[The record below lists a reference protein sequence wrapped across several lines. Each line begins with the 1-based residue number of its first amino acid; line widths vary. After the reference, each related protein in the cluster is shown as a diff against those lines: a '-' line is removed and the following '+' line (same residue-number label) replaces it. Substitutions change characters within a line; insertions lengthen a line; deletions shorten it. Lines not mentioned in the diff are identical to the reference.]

1 MTLMGATFSMTGALL
16 PVIIR
21 DLQITDAQAGLLVSS
36 PALGYVVTAAF
47 AGVLGDR
54 LGFKR
59 IWLAGSCLGMIALVG
74 VALAPSFGWIL
85 LAMAAVGLVAGAFD
99 GAINPLIVSLYGA
112 RAGGILNWVHLFF
125 GLGATLTPL
134 LVGLGLRAGLA
145 WRSFFALL
153 SGYVFFI
160 GLTIALA
167 RFPRLARSQAGEG
180 HQALRRTLRSRLV
193 TLGVV
198 AMFLYVGAEASVFSW
213 SALYLERLHAVPVAT
228 ASLGVSLMGAAMMVG
243 RLICGRIAERVG
255 YKRLV
260 VGGAW
265 FGALGAAAMLLFSG
279 PAWPWIGIGLTGLA
293 FAGIFAT
300 LMADVTQRTPGHT
313 GAVAGVICSAG
324 GLGQIVL
331 PWLIGQV
338 ADVSNLSVGMAL
350 IVVGALAMGAVYLRT

>member
-1 MTLMGATFSMTGALL
+1 MVLMGATFSMTGALL

-21 DLQITDAQAGLLVSS
+21 DLGISDAQAGLLVSS

-47 AGVLGDR
+47 AGALGDR

-59 IWLAGSCLGMIALVG
+59 IWLAGTILGMAALVG
-74 VALAPSFGWIL
+74 VSLAPSFAWIL
-85 LAMAAVGLVAGAFD
+85 AAMAAVGLVAGAFD
-99 GAINPLIVSLYGA
+99 GAINPLIVSMYGA

-134 LVGLGLRAGLA
+134 LVGLGLRAGLE
-145 WRSFFALL
+145 WRLFFALL
-153 SGYVFFI
+153 SCYVLLI
-160 GLTIALA
+160 GLTILTTH
-167 RFPRLARSQAGEG
+167 FPAARSHATEA
-180 HQALRRTLRSRLV
+180 HASLRNTLRSRLV
-193 TLGVV
+193 VLGVIT
-198 AMFLYVGAEASVFSW
+198 MFLYAGSEASIFSW
-213 SALYLERLHAVPVAT
+213 AALYLERLHSVQAAT
-228 ASLGVSLMGAAMMVG
+228 ASLGVSLMGASMMVG

-265 FGALGAAAMLLFSG
+265 LGAVSAAAMLILPG

-293 FAGIFAT
+293 YAGIFAT
-300 LMADVTQRTPGHT
+300 LMADVTQKTPGHT

-324 GLGQIVL
+324 GMGQIVV

-338 ADVSNLSVGMAL
+338 ADVSTLPIGMVL
-350 IVVGALAMGAVYLRT
+350 IVISSVAMGAVYLRT

>member
-1 MTLMGATFSMTGALL
+1 MVLMGATFSMTGALL

-21 DLQITDAQAGLLVSS
+21 DLQISDAQAGLLVSS
-36 PALGYVVTAAF
+36 PALGYVITAAF
-47 AGVLGDR
+47 AGALGDR

-59 IWLAGSCLGMIALVG
+59 IWLAGTALGMLALGG
-74 VALAPSFGWIL
+74 VALAPSFYWIL

-99 GAINPLIVSLYGA
+99 GAINPLIVSMYGA

-134 LVGLGLRAGLA
+134 LVGLGLRAGLP
-145 WRSFFALL
+145 WRLFYALL
-153 SGYVFFI
+153 ASYVLLI
-160 GLTIALA
+160 GLTILLA
-167 RFPRLARSQAGEG
+167 HFPAKTQAVE
-180 HQALRRTLRSRLV
+180 APPLSLRRTLRSRLV
-193 TLGVV
+193 TLGVIT
-198 AMFLYVGAEASVFSW
+198 MFLYVGSEASIFSW
-213 SALYLERLHAVPVAT
+213 AALYLERLHAVPVAI

-260 VGGAW
+260 VGGSW
-265 FGALGAAAMLLFSG
+265 LGALGAVAMLALAG
-279 PAWPWIGIGLTGLA
+279 PAWPWIGIAVTGLA

-313 GAVAGVICSAG
+313 GAVAGLICSAG
-324 GLGQIVL
+324 GLGQIAL

-338 ADVSNLSVGMAL
+338 ADVNSLPIGMAL
-350 IVVGALAMGAVYLRT
+350 IVVSSLAMGFVYLRT